1 MTTASSHDLDFRPSV
16 KQNTNAY
23 ARHSLQEP
31 TFRNKRPSPCRLRLL
46 LEHCLWCVD
55 EQLQQ
60 QRLSA
65 MTAIVQ
71 ALERG
76 LREELNRLTALQ
88 EAA

>member
-1 MTTASSHDLDFRPSV
+1 MTWTPDLRPREHSGRMPDLPQNQLEEMYNRFCPFRFVFETFSV
-16 KQNTNAY
+16 
-23 ARHSLQEP
+23 
-31 TFRNKRPSPCRLRLL
+31 
-46 LEHCLWCVD
+46 CVN